1 MSTQVQFKDYSMGF
15 KDDDGKVYNLI
26 DHLNMQL
33 DEGKA
38 LGIVGESGCGK
49 SMTSLSL
56 MRLLPAAASV
66 QGGEILLNGEDL
78 LKKSEP
84 EMEKIRGKQIAMI
97 FQEPMTAL
105 NPVMTI
111 GKQIGE
117 CLKLHH
123 PEMKEDEI
131 RKQVCEA
138 LNDVGIANPE
148 TRIDQ
153 YPHEFS
159 GGMRQRVM
167 IAMAIINHPAILI
180 ADEPTTALDVT
191 IQAQI
196 LDIMRR
202 LKGSSGSLMLIT
214 HNLGIV
220 ADICEEVVVMYAGR
234 AIERGTLKAIFDNP
248 LHPYTQ
254 GLMASVPTMRS
265 EKKPLYTIPGTVPT
279 VYDFIDVSHCGSQTA
294 YDAVVH
300 STKPIIMSHTGAKGV
315 WNTKRLASDELIQ
328 AIAAKGGVVGIEAAP
343 HTTMSKTRMTHDID
357 SYMEHFEYVKNLVG
371 IDHVGFG
378 VDCMYGDHVGLH
390 HAFAAALSTG
400 DTSKTTVPYQEVPF
414 VKYLE
419 NPTEAS
425 WNIPRWLIKHG
436 YTDEEIIKVLGGN
449 AIRVLREVWS

>member
-220 ADICEEVVVMYAGR
+220 AEICEEVVVMYAGR

-248 LHPYTQ
+248 LHPYTKALFSAIPIPDPKVERARPRSVLQ
-254 GLMASVPTMRS
+254 GQVPSPVDPPPGCRFAGRCPYATDRCRA
-265 EKKPLYTIPGTVPT
+265 EKP
-279 VYDFIDVSHCGSQTA
+279 
-294 YDAVVH
+294 
-300 STKPIIMSHTGAKGV
+300 
-315 WNTKRLASDELIQ
+315 ELCDM
-328 AIAAKGGVVGIEAAP
+328 GGG
-343 HTTMSKTRMTHDID
+343 H
-357 SYMEHFEYVKNLVG
+357 
-371 IDHVGFG
+371 
-378 VDCMYGDHVGLH
+378 
-390 HAFAAALSTG
+390 
-400 DTSKTTVPYQEVPF
+400 
-414 VKYLE
+414 
-419 NPTEAS
+419 
-425 WNIPRWLIKHG
+425 
-436 YTDEEIIKVLGGN
+436 
-449 AIRVLREVWS
+449 RVACHLCR

>member
-167 IAMAIINHPAILI
+167 IAMALANHPDLLI

-191 IQAQI
+191 IQHQI
-196 LDIMRR
+196 LKQMR
-202 LKGSSGSLMLIT
+202 SLQEEYGTSIIFIT
-214 HNLGIV
+214 HDLGVV
-220 ADICEEVVVMYAGR
+220 AELCDRVVVLYGGLVMEEAE
-234 AIERGTLKAIFDNP
+234 INDLFENP
-248 LHPYTQ
+248 LHPYTM
-254 GLMASVPTMRS
+254 GLLAS
-265 EKKPLYTIPGTVPT
+265 IPGLTKDKSERLQSIP
-279 VYDFIDVSHCGSQTA
+279 GSPP
-294 YDAVVH
+294 DM
-300 STKPIIMSHTGAKGV
+300 TKPPKGCPF
-315 WNTKRLASDELIQ
+315 ASRCQFARNIC
-328 AIAAKGGVVGIEAAP
+328 AAECP
-343 HTTMSKTRMTHDID
+343 
-357 SYMEHFEYVKNLVG
+357 
-371 IDHVGFG
+371 
-378 VDCMYGDHVGLH
+378 
-390 HAFAAALSTG
+390 
-400 DTSKTTVPYQEVPF
+400 PF
-414 VKYLE
+414 VQVGSRQARCWLLQPDAPAE
-419 NPTEAS
+419 GNPLHEKLAEAE
-425 WNIPRWLIKHG
+425 RKAH
-436 YTDEEIIKVLGGN
+436 
-449 AIRVLREVWS
+449 

>member
-131 RKQVCEA
+131 
-138 LNDVGIANPE
+138 P
-148 TRIDQ
+148 
-153 YPHEFS
+153 
-159 GGMRQRVM
+159 
-167 IAMAIINHPAILI
+167 
-180 ADEPTTALDVT
+180 
-191 IQAQI
+191 QI
-196 LDIMRR
+196 LTIGTRSDAGAGSPSSPRCMWARAFPMKR
-202 LKGSSGSLMLIT
+202 LSAEIPAWWPITSASISGA
-214 HNLGIV
+214 V
-220 ADICEEVVVMYAGR
+220 WW
-234 AIERGTLKAIFDNP
+234 KAI
-248 LHPYTQ
+248 T
-254 GLMASVPTMRS
+254 
-265 EKKPLYTIPGTVPT
+265 
-279 VYDFIDVSHCGSQTA
+279 
-294 YDAVVH
+294 
-300 STKPIIMSHTGAKGV
+300 PIS
-315 WNTKRLASDELIQ
+315 
-328 AIAAKGGVVGIEAAP
+328 P
-343 HTTMSKTRMTHDID
+343 
-357 SYMEHFEYVKNLVG
+357 
-371 IDHVGFG
+371 
-378 VDCMYGDHVGLH
+378 
-390 HAFAAALSTG
+390 
-400 DTSKTTVPYQEVPF
+400 
-414 VKYLE
+414 
-419 NPTEAS
+419 
-425 WNIPRWLIKHG
+425 
-436 YTDEEIIKVLGGN
+436 
-449 AIRVLREVWS
+449 

>member
-159 GGMRQRVM
+159 GGQRQRVA
-167 IAMAIINHPAILI
+167 IARALCMEPEIMLF
-180 ADEPTTALDVT
+180 DEPTSALDPEMVGEVLDVMKNL
-191 IQAQI
+191 AQQG
-196 LDIMRR
+196 MT
-202 LKGSSGSLMLIT
+202 M
-214 HNLGIV
+214 
-220 ADICEEVVVMYAGR
+220 VVVTHEMGFAREVGDR
-234 AIERGTLKAIFDNP
+234 VLFMADGKIAESGTPKDIFE
-248 LHPYTQ
+248 HPQ
-254 GLMASVPTMRS
+254 CARLQ
-265 EKKPLYTIPGTVPT
+265 
-279 VYDFIDVSHCGSQTA
+279 DF
-294 YDAVVH
+294 
-300 STKPIIMSHTGAKGV
+300 
-315 WNTKRLASDELIQ
+315 LA
-328 AIAAKGGVVGIEAAP
+328 
-343 HTTMSKTRMTHDID
+343 
-357 SYMEHFEYVKNLVG
+357 
-371 IDHVGFG
+371 
-378 VDCMYGDHVGLH
+378 
-390 HAFAAALSTG
+390 
-400 DTSKTTVPYQEVPF
+400 
-414 VKYLE
+414 
-419 NPTEAS
+419 
-425 WNIPRWLIKHG
+425 
-436 YTDEEIIKVLGGN
+436 KVL
-449 AIRVLREVWS
+449 